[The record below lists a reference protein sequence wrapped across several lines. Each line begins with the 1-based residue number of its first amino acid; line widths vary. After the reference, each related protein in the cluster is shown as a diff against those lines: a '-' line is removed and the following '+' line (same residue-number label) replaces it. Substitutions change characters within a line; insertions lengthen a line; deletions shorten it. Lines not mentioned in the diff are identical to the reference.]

1 MFSKK
6 FMNREN
12 LIEFNKIYKNNLRNE
27 KKIIFFE
34 SKRFVTN
41 FLKINRFKEIYKER
55 NVNSIYFD
63 DFKLTKLLDTVDGEK
78 YRSKIRLRWYGKIKD
93 IDKNPILE
101 EKIKINNKNYKL
113 HHQLKF
119 KNIKEKIDVRKI
131 QKDILSQLRENQSL
145 NFKVKN
151 LMPSSFVSYRRKY
164 YLNNK
169 LRITLDADLKY
180 KNFFRDKYIKLNE
193 NFEKKKFLI
202 VEFKFADESYEFVK
216 LLSSQISNRFTKFS
230 KYEFSLTN

>member
-41 FLKINRFKEIYKER
+41 FLKINKFKEIYKER

-202 VEFKFADESYEFVK
+202 VEFKFADECYEFVK